1 MGVADGTATAVVVNA
16 GGCGATLK
24 EYGHLLVDDP
34 DYADKARRFV
44 SLVQDANEFVAAHL
58 HNPPLG
64 RVEAR
69 VTYSDS
75 CHLRHA
81 QKVVQQP
88 RELLRLIPGLE
99 LVELKSPDRC
109 CGGAGV
115 YNIVENETAEKV
127 LQAKMADIIG
137 ALGLE
142 NGKTPDEDLPRENL
156 PRVIVSSNTGC
167 HMQLIHGARTAG
179 LDVPVQHV
187 MDLLDAAYAAEDVER
202 KT

>member
-1 MGVADGTATAVVVNA
+1 M
-16 GGCGATLK
+16 
-24 EYGHLLVDDP
+24 
-34 DYADKARRFV
+34 
-44 SLVQDANEFVAAHL
+44 
-58 HNPPLG
+58 
-64 RVEAR
+64 
-69 VTYSDS
+69 
-75 CHLRHA
+75 RHA

-99 LVELKSPDRC
+99 LAELKAPDRC
-109 CGGAGV
+109 CGSAGV
-115 YNIVENETAEKV
+115 YNIVENETSEKV

-142 NGKTPDEDLPRENL
+142 NGKTPDEDL

-187 MDLLDAAYAAEDVER
+187 MDLLDAAYALDIPEDGE
-202 KT
+202 